1 MSRFRNTGA
10 LARWIGLWLA
20 CLGGASAFGCAD
32 EELPRPDLVLIS
44 VDRLAADQ
52 LACFGG
58 PSDSG
63 QSICRL
69 AEQGTLFAWTM
80 APGRGVASSAASVLT
95 GLGEADHGVDDTG
108 LSFLRDAR
116 ETLAERLGRVGYA
129 TAAFVASPRLNRTR
143 RLDQGFDHYDDRFAS
158 NLELPTRV
166 QKWIATAS
174 TPYFVWIHLRGEAG
188 VSDIDRPLARLDA
201 VLQDDARQAGVLF
214 AALRGADASQTGI
227 ELSSH
232 RVPMIWRAP
241 ATSRS
246 DSPAQVSQALA
257 SLLDIAPTL
266 TASARIPGP
275 ESGDTPATGRP
286 LDRAPGSV
294 EDRFLL
300 LRDTAQGG
308 EVGLASGPYLY
319 VRKRSALDT
328 TGRPVPSSALAA
340 QAPRFLTLVSDHAA
354 ATESAQ
360 LARMRWRKDVL
371 SADSP
376 VPRLEFHLARRL
388 REEAE
393 SALE

>member
-1 MSRFRNTGA
+1 M
-10 LARWIGLWLA
+10 ARWIGLWLA
-20 CLGGASAFGCAD
+20 CFGGASALGCAG
-32 EELPRPDLVLIS
+32 EELSRPNLVLIS
-44 VDRLAADQ
+44 VDTLAADQ

-58 PSDSG
+58 PGDSG
-63 QSICRL
+63 QSVCRL

-80 APGRGVASSAASVLT
+80 TPGRGIASSAASVLT
-95 GLGEADHGVDDTG
+95 GLTEAGHGVDDTG

-116 ETLAERLGRVGYA
+116 ETLAERLARVGYA

-158 NLELPTRV
+158 NLDLPTRV
-166 QKWIATAS
+166 QKWIARSSTA
-174 TPYFVWIHLRGEAG
+174 YFVWIHLRGEAG
-188 VSDIDRPLARLDA
+188 LSDIDRLVARLDG

-214 AALRGADASQTGI
+214 AALRGTDPSQTGI
-227 ELSSH
+227 GLSSH

-241 ATSRS
+241 ATFRS
-246 DSPAQVSQALA
+246 GAPSQVSLALA
-257 SLLDIAPTL
+257 SLLDITPTL
-266 TASARIPGP
+266 TASAGIPGP
-275 ESGDTPATGRP
+275 ESGDRPALGHP
-286 LDRAPGSV
+286 LDRALGSV

-300 LRDTAQGG
+300 LRDSARNG

-328 TGRPVPSSALAA
+328 TGRPVPSSALTA
-340 QAPRFLTLVSDHAA
+340 QAPRFLTLVSGGA
-354 ATESAQ
+354 ATAGSAG
-360 LARMRWRKDVL
+360 LAHMPWRKDVL
-371 SADSP
+371 STDSP